1 MPTIQ
6 SLLQRDFDSYA
17 RRRRL
22 PPHVHRA
29 ARSIMR
35 CRTAALGGHVM
46 ACRAGHVAGVW
57 YNSCRHRACPQCA
70 KLQIDRW
77 LEGWRECLLPCD
89 HYHVIFTIP
98 HELLPL
104 WHANRKLLSDHLF
117 RASRDTLFELLE
129 DERYLGARP
138 GVVAALHTWG
148 RTLTLHPHV
157 HCLVTG
163 GGRAPDGAWRAARG
177 GFLLPVRVVRALF
190 RGKLLAL
197 LRSDLESDR
206 LVLPDGASKAELERS
221 LRRLYSKTWNVRLQ
235 QRYAHGH
242 GVIEYLARYVRGGP
256 IRDRR
261 LVSASPTTTTFSY
274 TDHRDGRTKRMA
286 LSSEEFLRRL
296 FWHVPEPRS
305 HVVRLYG
312 LYGRS
317 QRALC
322 EACREALPSSEAS
335 CRRVRPDDRADAG
348 TPHRTCSIC
357 GAPIA
362 SIAEVR
368 PEASWPRR
376 LFLPE
381 RLKSP

>member
-1 MPTIQ
+1 
-6 SLLQRDFDSYA
+6 
-17 RRRRL
+17 
-22 PPHVHRA
+22 
-29 ARSIMR
+29 
-35 CRTAALGGHVM
+35 
-46 ACRAGHVAGVW
+46 
-57 YNSCRHRACPQCA
+57 
-70 KLQIDRW
+70 
-77 LEGWRECLLPCD
+77 
-89 HYHVIFTIP
+89 VIFTIP

-104 WHANRKLLSDHLF
+104 WQANRKLLSDHLF

-138 GVVAALHTWG
+138 GVVAALHTWC
-148 RTLTLHPHV
+148 RTLTPHPHV

-197 LRSDLESDR
+197 LRDDLEADR
-206 LVLPDGASKAELERS
+206 LVLPDGVSKDELERS

-235 QRYAHGH
+235 QRYAHGR

-286 LSSEEFLRRL
+286 LPSEEFLRRL

-322 EACREALPSSEAS
+322 EACREALPSPETSP
-335 CRRVRPDDRADAG
+335 RRRSRSLEGPGAKG
-348 TPHRTCSIC
+348 RTCSIC
-357 GAPIA
+357 GEPIA
-362 SIAEVR
+362 SIADV
-368 PEASWPRR
+368 
-376 LFLPE
+376 LPE
-381 RLKSP
+381 RPDSRRIPLPGRLKSP

>member
-77 LEGWRECLLPCD
+77 LEGWRERLLPCD

-98 HELLPL
+98 HELLGL
-104 WHANRKLLSDHLF
+104 WQANRKALSDHLF

-129 DERYLGARP
+129 DDRYLGARP
-138 GVVAALHTWG
+138 GVMAALHTWG

-163 GGRAPDGAWRAARG
+163 GGRAPNGSWRAVRG

-197 LRSDLESDR
+197 LRDDLENDR
-206 LVLPDGASKAELERS
+206 LVLPDGVSKTELSRI

-235 QRYAHGH
+235 QRYAHGQ

-261 LVSASPTTTTFSY
+261 LVSASPTTAIFSY
-274 TDHRDGRTKRMA
+274 IDHRDGRRKRMA

-305 HVVRLYG
+305 HAVRLYG
-312 LYGRS
+312 LYGRN
-317 QRALC
+317 QRAVC
-322 EACREALPSSEAS
+322 EACREALPSSEAG
-335 CRRVRPDDRADAG
+335 RRRSRNPDGPGNER
-348 TPHRTCSIC
+348 RSCSIC

-368 PEASWPRR
+368 PEAPWSRR
-376 LFLPE
+376 ILFPE